1 MFTATAA
8 LATAQ
13 GVLVLSGPVGLVHP
27 EAGLNSFPIITVGC
41 VLGALIGALIA
52 ARQPRNPIGWLFLA
66 GQLGTAIG
74 LVSQA
79 YAVRVLQDG
88 VLGSPLAG
96 QLATVVAS
104 ALGASWAL
112 SVLAAVFLLFPDG
125 SLPSRRWRPVLWG
138 LPVPQVAIILS
149 TVLVVPIDSITR
161 ADELSPLVST
171 VGVVSAF
178 VSIGLLMLSLVA
190 LVQRLRRS
198 RGEQRQ
204 QLRWL
209 TAAAFALVAGFV
221 LANLAGLGSGEAR
234 VWAVVPLFVAYVSV
248 PVAAGVAILRYRLYD
263 IDLVINRAVVGA
275 AVVIFVTVGYVTA
288 VVLLGALVGGRV
300 SEQYWAS
307 VVATALVA
315 LAFQPLRRG
324 VQRLGDRVVYGHRAA
339 PYQALADLCRRLAQ
353 AISLEQVL
361 PGVAEVSGRSIGA
374 ASATVRLAVAG
385 GDDVVAHWPT
395 QPTLVG
401 PASSEYSQQVWE
413 GVVRLGEITVRMPA
427 GRQVSGMDRK
437 LLADIATQAG
447 LGMRNAQLAAQ
458 LRVQVDQARAQT
470 EELEASRLRLLAAQA
485 SQRQRLTRA
494 VSAEVLPHL
503 AQLRV
508 GLAQAAAATQPA
520 GTSRFLDAA
529 TETTNRALEAL
540 RNIARGV
547 FPPLLARKGLTAA
560 LRQYAARADGRVAL
574 TISASRTGRAAPLS
588 PRGGHV
594 LLRRRDGS
602 RAGRLGGGR
611 AGSRRLALHS
621 DHHRQRPQWPAPGR
635 RAKRGRPGAGLGWHG
650 CHRGAWRT
658 SEVAGQLPSAAGH
671 GPDRR
676 QRIGSEGGLGHV
688 GRGPTLL
695 HLSIPVVLVV
705 RRQKHD
711 GAGRCSG
718 AQPASGLHPVDT
730 WEVHVHKDQIRAQ
743 ASGCHDR
750 FLA

>member
-1 MFTATAA
+1 MRAPDAKRLAWLMFTATAA

-13 GVLVLSGPVGLVHP
+13 GVLVLSGSVGLVDT

-52 ARQPRNPIGWLFLA
+52 TRQPRNPIGWLFLA
-66 GQLGTAIG
+66 GQLGTAVG

-88 VLGSPLAG
+88 TLGPPLAG

-125 SLPSRRWRPVLWG
+125 SLPSRRWRAVLWA
-138 LPVPQVAIILS
+138 LPVPQVALVLS
-149 TVLVVPIDSITR
+149 TIIVVPIDSISR
-161 ADELSPLVST
+161 ADDLSPLLTTAGAVST
-171 VGVVSAF
+171 LVSVV
-178 VSIGLLMLSLVA
+178 LLLLSLVA

-209 TAAAFALVAGFV
+209 TAAALALVAGFV

-324 VQRLGDRVVYGHRAA
+324 VQRLGDRVVYGRRAA
-339 PYQALADLCRRLAQ
+339 PYQALAELCRRLAQ
-353 AISLEQVL
+353 AVSLEQVL
-361 PGVAEVSGRSIGA
+361 PGVAEVSGRSVGA

-401 PASSEYSQQVWE
+401 GPASSVHSQQVGE
-413 GVVRLGEITVRMPA
+413 GPGRLGEITVRMPP
-427 GRQVSGMDRK
+427 GRQVSGIDK
-437 LLADIATQAG
+437 TLLADIATQAG

-458 LRVQVDQARAQT
+458 LGVEVDQARAQT
-470 EELEASRLRLLAAQA
+470 EELEASRLRLLAAQE

-494 VSAEVLPHL
+494 VSVEVAPHL
-503 AQLRV
+503 ARLRAE
-508 GLAQAAAATQPA
+508 LAQAAGVTDPVAA
-520 GTSRFLDAA
+520 SRLLDAA
-529 TETTNRALEAL
+529 SETTNRALEAL
-540 RNIARGV
+540 RDIARGV
-547 FPPLLARKGLTAA
+547 FPPLLARKGLPAA
-560 LRQYAARADGRVAL
+560 LRQYAARAGGRVAL
-574 TISASRTGRAAPLS
+574 TVSTPAPAARFPSTLEAVTYFCAVETVRELGGSALVELDLDDSHLTLTVTAIDLS
-588 PRGGHV
+588 
-594 LLRRRDGS
+594 
-602 RAGRLGGGR
+602 GRLIEGGQGVVDR
-611 AGSRRLALHS
+611 VLA
-621 DHHRQRPQWPAPGR
+621 WG
-635 RAKRGRPGAGLGWHG
+635 G
-650 CHRGAWRT
+650 T
-658 SEVAGQLPSAAGH
+658 VTIAGQGAPATLRVSFAQLPVMAQTALNVS
-671 GPDRR
+671 GPNADF
-676 QRIGSEGGLGHV
+676 G
-688 GRGPTLL
+688 T
-695 HLSIPVVLVV
+695 
-705 RRQKHD
+705 
-711 GAGRCSG
+711 
-718 AQPASGLHPVDT
+718 
-730 WEVHVHKDQIRAQ
+730 
-743 ASGCHDR
+743 
-750 FLA
+750 